1 MTRKALGAL
10 AVFGCAAVTLVSSV
24 GLAAT
29 GSSEVGASDFV
40 VEDIRV
46 EGLERMDV
54 GTVLSYL
61 PVKKGERITPARS
74 SEGLKALFSTGFFK
88 DVRIDVDGGVL
99 IVSVVERPTID
110 RVTLHGN
117 SEIDTDT
124 IKKFLKQVGITESQ
138 ILDRS
143 ALDKAEQE
151 IKRQY
156 LNHSRYNAQ
165 VKTTLTPLERNRVGV
180 DIDIVEDAPAL
191 IQQVDI
197 IGNESFPKDQLLK
210 LFTTRTKN
218 WLSWW
223 TKDDQFSQTKLNA
236 DLETLKNFYLNQ
248 GYLEF
253 AVLSNQVSIS
263 PDKKSIFI
271 TVRVKEGKPFTVKQI
286 EVLGDTI
293 IKPEELTPLLK
304 LKSGDRFSREKL
316 TASMQ
321 AITDRLGNEGYAFA
335 AVNPVPELNRE
346 AGEVSFKLVV
356 DPSRRVYVRQI
367 NIAGNRTTRD
377 EVVRREM
384 RQMEASPYN
393 LSQITRSQ
401 QRVER
406 LGFFTDVAV
415 EPVPVPGTSDQVDM
429 NVNVTERPTGSI
441 SFGAG
446 FASGE
451 GLILNAGV
459 SQDNVL
465 GTGNS
470 LSTQIN
476 TSKVNRVL
484 SLSFT
489 DPYWTVDGVSRGFDI
504 YHRVFNSAN
513 LSNVAHY
520 DTATTGAG
528 VRFGFPATETQRY
541 HLGFNAE
548 HVKTTLYDDSPLTY
562 YKFFD
567 ACEGGTNNC
576 HYTNVVTTPTTDSS
590 LVPGE
595 YTAVT
600 GTTSLG
606 WTIDTRDNIVFPN
619 AGYLHSLQNEFSYGE
634 HSDQQVGG
642 QKRFG
647 FYRLN
652 TQHQWFKRLGD
663 TQAVLMLNG
672 ELGYSTKDTPFYKNF
687 FIGGPGSVR
696 GYEQGT
702 LGSKEVVNS
711 SGQLLAVGGQ
721 KKILGNAELF
731 FPIPGLSQDISK
743 SVRASLFFDAG
754 TVRDSLLR
762 SNTPDDD
769 FRYSTGLAISWFSPL
784 GPLKFSL
791 AKPLRKQA
799 DDKPQTFQFQLGRTF

>member
-1 MTRKALGAL
+1 MTRKALGTW
-10 AVFGCAAVTLVSSV
+10 AVFGCAAVTLVSGI

-29 GSSEVGASDFV
+29 DADNGASDFV
-40 VEDIRV
+40 VKDIRV
-46 EGLERMDV
+46 EGLERMDA

-88 DVRIDVDGGVL
+88 DVRIDAEGGVL
-99 IVSVVERPTID
+99 VVSVVERPTID
-110 RVTLHGN
+110 HVNIHGN
-117 SEIDTDT
+117 SELDTET
-124 IKKFLKQVGITESQ
+124 IKKFLKQVGIAESQ
-138 ILDRS
+138 ILDRA

-156 LNHSRYNAQ
+156 LNRSRYNAQ
-165 VKTTLTPLERNRVGV
+165 VKTTLTPMERNRVAV
-180 DIDIVEDAPAL
+180 DIDIVEDAAAL

-197 IGNESFPKDQLLK
+197 IGNESFSKDELLK
-210 LFTTRTKN
+210 LFSTRTKN

-236 DLETLKNFYLNQ
+236 DLETLKNFYLNH

-271 TVRVKEGKPFTVKQI
+271 TIRIKEGKPFTVKQI
-286 EVLGDTI
+286 EVVGDTV
-293 IKPEELTPLLK
+293 IKPEELTSLLK

-346 AGEVSFKLVV
+346 TGEVNFKLVV

-384 RQMEASPYN
+384 RQMEAAPYN
-393 LSQITRSQ
+393 LSQINRSQ
-401 QRVER
+401 QRIER
-406 LGFFTDVAV
+406 LGFFSDVAV
-415 EPVPVPGTSDQVDM
+415 EPVPVAGTSDQVDV

-504 YHRVFNSAN
+504 YHRVFNATN

-520 DTATTGAG
+520 DTSTTGAG
-528 VRFGFPATETQRY
+528 VRFGFPATESQRY
-541 HLGFNAE
+541 NLGFNAE
-548 HVKTTLYDDSPLTY
+548 HVRTTLYSDSPLTY

-567 ACEGGTNNC
+567 ACNGAC
-576 HYTNVVTTPTTDSS
+576 SYADDST
-590 LVPGE
+590 LNPGR
-595 YTAVT
+595 YSAST

-606 WTIDTRDNIVFPN
+606 WSIDTRDNIVFPN
-619 AGYLHSLQNEFSYGE
+619 AGYLHSIQNEFSIGQ
-634 HSDQQVGG
+634 HSDQQQGG
-642 QKRFG
+642 QKNFG

-652 TQHQWFKRLGD
+652 TQHQWFKRLGE

-687 FIGGPGSVR
+687 FGGGPGSVR

-702 LGSKEVVNS
+702 LGQQEVVNN
-711 SGQLLAVGGQ
+711 SGQLQAVGGR
-721 KKILGNAELF
+721 KKLIGNAELF
-731 FPIPGLSQDISK
+731 FPIPGLSQDVSK

-754 TVRDSLLR
+754 AIRNTLLHPAE
-762 SNTPDDD
+762 NDE
-769 FRYSTGLAISWFSPL
+769 FRYSTGLALSWFSPL

-791 AKPLRKQA
+791 AKPIHNQPEDRT
-799 DDKPQTFQFQLGRTF
+799 QTFQFQLGRTF

>member
-1 MTRKALGAL
+1 MTHQTFKAF
-10 AVFGCAAVTLVSSV
+10 AVLGCATMAVASQWVC
-24 GLAAT
+24 AAA
-29 GSSEVGASDFV
+29 GSSDTRIVNDFV
-40 VEDIRV
+40 VKDIQV
-46 EGLERMDV
+46 EGLERMDA

-61 PVKKGERITPARS
+61 PVKRGDRMTPARA

-88 DVRIDVDGGVL
+88 DVRVDADQGVL
-99 IVSVVERPTID
+99 VISVVERPTID

-117 SEIDTDT
+117 SDLDTDT

-138 ILDRS
+138 ILDRT

-156 LNHSRYNAQ
+156 LNRSRYNAQ
-165 VKTTLTPLERNRVGV
+165 VKTTLTPLERNRVGI

-191 IQQVDI
+191 IQQIELV
-197 IGNESFPKDQLLK
+197 GNDSFSSAELQK
-210 LFTTRTKN
+210 LFSIRTKN

-223 TKDDQFSQTKLNA
+223 TKDDQFSETKLNA
-236 DLETLKNFYLNQ
+236 DLEALKNFYLNR

-253 AVLSNQVSIS
+253 SVVSHQVSIS
-263 PDKKSIFI
+263 PDKKSIFV
-271 TVRVKEGKPFTVKQI
+271 TVRMQEGKKFKVKSVDI
-286 EVLGDTI
+286 FGETI
-293 IKPEELTPLLK
+293 VKKEELVPLLK
-304 LKSGDRFSREKL
+304 LKQGDDFSREKL

-321 AITDRLGNEGYAFA
+321 AITERLGNEGYAFA
-335 AVNPVPELNRE
+335 VVNPVPDVDRE

-384 RQMEASPYN
+384 RQMEAAPYN
-393 LSQITRSQ
+393 LSQVNRSQ
-401 QRVER
+401 QRIER
-406 LGFFTDVAV
+406 LGFFQDTTL
-415 EPVPVPGTSDQVDM
+415 EPVPVPGTSDQVDV

-470 LSTQIN
+470 LATQIN

-489 DPYWTVDGVSRGFDI
+489 DPYWTVDGVSRGFDL
-504 YHRVFNSAN
+504 YHRVFNSGS

-520 DTATTGAG
+520 DTATTGGG

-541 HLGFNAE
+541 NLGFSAE
-548 HVKTTLYDDSPLTY
+548 HVKTTLYNDSPLTY
-562 YKFFD
+562 YRFFD
-567 ACEGGTNNC
+567 ACNGNCQFNNAA
-576 HYTNVVTTPTTDSS
+576 
-590 LVPGE
+590 
-595 YTAVT
+595 TAVDESTLNPGQYKADT

-606 WTIDTRDNIVFPN
+606 WSVDTRDNIVFPSG
-619 AGYLHSLQNEFSYGE
+619 GYLHTIQNEFSYGQR
-634 HSDQQVGG
+634 SDQQLGG
-642 QKRFG
+642 NKNFG

-652 TQHQWFKRLGD
+652 TQHQWFKRLGSSPLI
-663 TQAVLMLNG
+663 LMLNG
-672 ELGYSTKDTPFYKNF
+672 ELGYATKDTPFYKNF
-687 FIGGPGSVR
+687 FGGGAGSVR

-702 LGSKEVVNS
+702 LGHQEQVNNT
-711 SGQLLAVGGQ
+711 GQLQAVGGR

-743 SVRASLFFDAG
+743 SVRASVFLDG
-754 TVRDSLLR
+754 GVIR
-762 SNTPDDD
+762 NTMWRAETADDN
-769 FRYSTGLAISWFSPL
+769 FRFSTGLAISWFSPL

-791 AKPLRKQA
+791 AKPFHHQPE
-799 DDKPQTFQFQLGRTF
+799 DKTQTFQFQLGRTF